1 MESPGGKNTGL
12 IMIAYFYF
20 MKTSSLLLLWVLF
33 TMFGI
38 RCGPS
43 QDSGKDSSD
52 TDAPTSKDTPKV
64 ANTGAADDATSISG
78 CITGFY
84 RWYARNGDSLN
95 GIDFID
101 ERGSHLKLDTVRLQN
116 YFDFLKT
123 SGFVSDE
130 LLENEKRFYRACA
143 AEWLNEQKDEV
154 PSGLAADRFYCAQ
167 DYVAPYD
174 SGRVSS
180 VVSGDRAK
188 AVLTLAGQMGENPS
202 FKYDMKR
209 ESGRWLIARLGCDSG
224 VPY

>member
-12 IMIAYFYF
+12 IMIAYFHF

-38 RCGPS
+38 RCDS
-43 QDSGKDSSD
+43 SRDSGRDSSD
-52 TDAPTSKDTPKV
+52 TDASSTNDTAKV
-64 ANTGAADDATSISG
+64 ANTGAADDSTAISG

-95 GIDFID
+95 AIDFID

-188 AVLTLAGQMGENPS
+188 AVLTLAGQLGENPS

>member
-1 MESPGGKNTGL
+1 
-12 IMIAYFYF
+12 
-20 MKTSSLLLLWVLF
+20 MKSSSRILLWVLL
-33 TMFGI
+33 TIFGKL
-38 RCGPS
+38 CGSCGSSP
-43 QDSGKDSSD
+43 DSGKDYSG
-52 TDAPTSKDTPKV
+52 TDESTTHDSLKV
-64 ANTGAADDATSISG
+64 VNTRAAEDSTAISG

-84 RWYARNGDSLN
+84 EWYARNGDSLN
-95 GIDFID
+95 AIDFID
-101 ERGSHLKLDTVRLQN
+101 ERGAHLKLDTARLQS
-116 YFDFLKT
+116 YFDYLKT

-130 LLENEKRFYRACA
+130 LLENERRFYLACA
-143 AEWLNEQKDEV
+143 VEWLNEQKDEV

-188 AVLTLAGQMGENPS
+188 AVLTLSGHMGENPS

>member
-1 MESPGGKNTGL
+1 
-12 IMIAYFYF
+12 
-20 MKTSSLLLLWVLF
+20 MKSSSRILLWVLF
-33 TMFGI
+33 PIFGI
-38 RCGPS
+38 HCGSSGSSPY
-43 QDSGKDSSD
+43 SGKDSSG
-52 TDAPTSKDTPKV
+52 TDESTNHDSQKV
-64 ANTGAADDATSISG
+64 VSTGAAEDSAAISG

-84 RWYARNGDSLN
+84 KWYARNGDSLN
-95 GIDFID
+95 AIDFID
-101 ERGSHLKLDTVRLQN
+101 DRGSHRKLDTVRLQS
-116 YFDFLKT
+116 YIDFLKT

-143 AEWLNEQKDEV
+143 VEWLNEQKDEV

-188 AVLTLAGQMGENPS
+188 AVLTLTGQMGENPS
-202 FKYDMKR
+202 FEYDMKR